1 MGCSRE
7 ESSTRMKDMPF
18 TIDTTGLDFPFQEQG
33 HVVFWVCVREE
44 REEETWIMA
53 TGLPL

>member
-1 MGCSRE
+1 
-7 ESSTRMKDMPF
+7 MKDMPF

-44 REEETWIMA
+44 EREEETWIMA